1 LPQYYSNY
9 GNYLKSGRDQ
19 NIASKKSYFLDVVDA
34 SKIFGI
40 EKIKTLYVLLQK
52 LEKDGLIN
60 RVAKGKYHFSLKEY
74 NEFELANFLVSP
86 SYVLLESALSFYG
99 ILPQFPYTVTSVTPL
114 KTKSLNYQEKE
125 CEYSHLKGNYLYLYG
140 VWLTTKLSCGYGVQR
155 NSSQVQALVIS
166 PLQITSH

>member
-1 LPQYYSNY
+1 MPQYYSNY
-9 GNYLKSGRDQ
+9 GNYLKGRRDQ
-19 NIASKKSYFLDVVDA
+19 NIASKKVTFFDVVDA

-40 EKIKTLYVLLQK
+40 EKFKSSICFSQK

-86 SYVLLESALSFYG
+86 SYILLESVLSFYG
-99 ILPQFPYTVTSVTPL
+99 ILPQFSYTVTSVTPL

-125 CEYSHLKGNYLYLYG
+125 YEYSHLKGNYL
-140 VWLTTKLSCGYGVQR
+140 
-155 NSSQVQALVIS
+155 
-166 PLQITSH
+166 